1 MTNNSNRRRYPILI
15 LLSAGI
21 LATIILNLSQRWT
34 REQIAANQAA
44 HALALVS
51 TVLPDSGYD
60 NDPTSD
66 VILLSDA
73 ALPGS
78 SNPLPAYRARLGNT
92 LVATAMTVIAADG
105 YVGPI
110 HLLIGIDAAGHIIRV
125 RVIQHR
131 ETPGLGDKIE
141 ADKDDWINLFDGATA
156 LADPAAAEWN
166 VRRDG
171 GGIDQLS
178 GATITSRAVL
188 NAVRKT
194 QRYYLANAAT
204 ITAPAATTAD

>member
-1 MTNNSNRRRYPILI
+1 MMNNSNRQRYAILI
-15 LLSAGI
+15 LLVAGI

-34 REQIAANQAA
+34 RDQIAANQAA

-51 TVLPDSGYD
+51 AVLPDTGYD
-60 NDPTSD
+60 NEPTSD
-66 VILLSDA
+66 VIMLSDA

-92 LVATAMTVIAADG
+92 PVATAITAIAADG

-110 HLLIGIDAAGHIIRV
+110 HLLIGIDAVGQIIRV

-156 LADPAAAEWN
+156 LANPAAAEWN

-171 GGIDQLS
+171 GDFDQLS

-188 NAVRKT
+188 NAVRQT
-194 QRYYLANAAT
+194 QQYYLANAAT